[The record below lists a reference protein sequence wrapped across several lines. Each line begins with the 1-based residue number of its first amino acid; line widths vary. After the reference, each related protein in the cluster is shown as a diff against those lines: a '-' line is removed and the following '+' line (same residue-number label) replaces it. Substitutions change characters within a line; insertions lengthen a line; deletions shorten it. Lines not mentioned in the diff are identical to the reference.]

1 MTMSQNKIYVGN
13 LSFDTIASDLEEFF
27 SQYGKIV
34 DTKLIKDRDTDKSK
48 GFGFIT
54 FDTQK
59 GAQASLAADG
69 TELKGRRI
77 KVNMARDDS
86 RRSGGGGG
94 GGGRSQGTN
103 RW

>member
-13 LSFDTIASDLEEFF
+13 LSFDTTASDLEEFF

-34 DTKLIKDRDTDKSK
+34 DVKLIKDRDTDKSK

-59 GAQASLAADG
+59 GAQASLAANE
-69 TELKGRRI
+69 TEFKGRRI

-86 RRSGGGGG
+86 RRSGS
-94 GGGRSQGTN
+94 GGRSQGTN